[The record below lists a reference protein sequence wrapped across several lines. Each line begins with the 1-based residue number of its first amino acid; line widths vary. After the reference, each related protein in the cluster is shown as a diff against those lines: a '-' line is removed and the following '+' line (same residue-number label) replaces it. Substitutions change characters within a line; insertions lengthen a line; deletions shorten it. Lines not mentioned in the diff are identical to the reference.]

1 MTCEKNNFG
10 LCEICLGINS
20 IDSYKCV
27 MENIAKKIVEE
38 LDFIDASMIRM
49 SDRTCKKLEIASYC
63 GLSDN
68 YIHKGDILL
77 SESEVGRRVFINGET
92 VVLNLSDENDRK
104 SVQYFDFVEK
114 EKITSI
120 ITAPMKTTTYCMGI
134 LRGYSR
140 TLNSFTPEQIELFSK
155 YASQAAIAVETFRSM
170 KRMKT
175 LVEFSQKVN
184 SSLNL
189 QEILDTAV
197 QYAAEGLNLK
207 GASIRIYENRTGQ
220 MELMAS
226 YGLSEMFLSTGLH
239 NLTYMPIDQE
249 IMQGNPLY
257 IQDVGKD
264 ERFKHQDMAKKEKVV
279 SLYGLPLAS
288 SERVFGVLRVY
299 STSTYV
305 FSEDEINYLKVLAN
319 QTSIAIQNA
328 HQIERLHRLSLV
340 TNAMNKSL
348 SKDEVFKQ
356 IVSGLYEATASV
368 GSALFIWQQSFSR
381 FTLKAFYGN
390 VSEESLQA
398 LQQKYDDDSE
408 HELYDKNITISDISV
423 NELKQ
428 LGIKSSIRIPII
440 LKDHVIGL
448 ILCFTSERHDNHISE
463 SENEF
468 FKALSNAA
476 ATAISNMKQYE
487 KVNKKYMD
495 MVDDVFVWY
504 DGYSRGLE

>member
-1 MTCEKNNFG
+1 M
-10 LCEICLGINS
+10 
-20 IDSYKCV
+20 
-27 MENIAKKIVEE
+27 
-38 LDFIDASMIRM
+38 
-49 SDRTCKKLEIASYC
+49 
-63 GLSDN
+63 
-68 YIHKGDILL
+68 
-77 SESEVGRRVFINGET
+77 
-92 VVLNLSDENDRK
+92 
-104 SVQYFDFVEK
+104 
-114 EKITSI
+114 
-120 ITAPMKTTTYCMGI
+120 
-134 LRGYSR
+134 
-140 TLNSFTPEQIELFSK
+140 
-155 YASQAAIAVETFRSM
+155 
-170 KRMKT
+170 
-175 LVEFSQKVN
+175 
-184 SSLNL
+184 
-189 QEILDTAV
+189 
-197 QYAAEGLNLK
+197 
-207 GASIRIYENRTGQ
+207 
-220 MELMAS
+220 
-226 YGLSEMFLSTGLH
+226 
-239 NLTYMPIDQE
+239 
-249 IMQGNPLY
+249 
-257 IQDVGKD
+257 
-264 ERFKHQDMAKKEKVV
+264 